1 MMITD
6 DSKAIVLICT
16 KVVLDESADI
26 SPLTLSGW
34 NAIVGKIVN
43 SKYQCPGN
51 LFGESVDNL
60 SKELDI
66 PANEAERIVRLLNYS
81 SRLDFELERLRS
93 LGIWILTRADKDYPQ
108 RFKKRLKKYAPTVVF
123 GAGERALI
131 GQPGV
136 AIVGSRN
143 IDEQAHRFTE
153 IIGNAAAYHGLVV
166 YSGGARGVDI
176 TAMKN
181 AVEGRGYSVG
191 ILATSLEKALKNS
204 LYREPLQRG
213 DMALIALYGTNIG
226 FNVGTAMGRNKLI
239 YALSDYAVV
248 VSCDLEKGGTWAG
261 ATETLKHHWVPV
273 FVREN
278 ETVPEGNVAL
288 IDQKGAIPLPD
299 PIPVNARKLKEWLD
313 EKKKEWEESIPRK
326 PIVEQKSLFD

>member
-1 MMITD
+1 MITD

-16 KVVLDESADI
+16 KVVLDENAGI

-34 NAIVGKIVN
+34 NALVGKIIC
-43 SKYQCPGN
+43 SKYKCPGN
-51 LFGESVDNL
+51 LFGESIDNL

-66 PANEAERIVRLLNYS
+66 PTNEAERIAGLLS
-81 SRLDFELERLRS
+81 HSCRLDIELERLRS
-93 LGIWILTRADKDYPQ
+93 LRIWILTRADNDYPQ
-108 RFKKRLKKYAPTVVF
+108 RFKKRLRKYAPIVLF
-123 GAGERALI
+123 GAGERALV

-153 IIGNAAAYHGLVV
+153 IISNAAAYHGLVV

-176 TAMKN
+176 TAMQN

-191 ILATSLEKALKNS
+191 ILATSLERAMKKS
-204 LYREPLQRG
+204 IYREALQRG

-226 FNVGTAMGRNKLI
+226 FSVGTAMGRNKLI
-239 YALSDYAVV
+239 YVLADYAVV
-248 VSCDLEKGGTWAG
+248 VSSDLEKGGTWAG
-261 ATETLKHHWVPV
+261 ATETLKNHWVPV

-278 ETVPEGNVAL
+278 ETVPEGNTAL
-288 IDQKGAIPLPD
+288 IDKKGAIPLLD
-299 PIPVNARKLKEWLD
+299 PLPVNARKLKEWLD
-313 EKKKEWEESIPRK
+313 EKKREWEENIPRK
-326 PIVEQKSLFD
+326 PIVEQKSLFN